1 MYFHCRIVTVL
12 PYHNLPLHCRI
23 VTRCPTY
30 LPQSTSS
37 LSNIDQVLP
46 IYHNLP
52 LHCRIVDQVL
62 PIYHNLPLHCRTVT
76 KFYLSTTIY
85 LFTVE

>member
-1 MYFHCRIVTVL
+1 MEDSVHSTKAVSPSYDQLQDVL
-12 PYHNLPLHCRI
+12 ELCGNEERVSC
-23 VTRCPTY
+23 Y
-30 LPQSTSS
+30 LNPK
-37 LSNIDQVLP
+37 LSNSDQVLP

-52 LHCRIVDQVL
+52 LHCRIV
-62 PIYHNLPLHCRTVT
+62 T